1 MSYEIKFIN
10 LTYLVL
16 GERADNFLSWVLIN
30 LYVNEFLTGLLYFVE
45 TIAFLIMSIIA
56 FFNLLVGVSE
66 TMAALLVTSLFVLSQ
81 VILLATLHSVSVSN
95 KNTTVSIPNLY
106 LVNSYSSFLPNNN
119 LWLKV

>member
-1 MSYEIKFIN
+1 M
-10 LTYLVL
+10 
-16 GERADNFLSWVLIN
+16 SWVLIN

-95 KNTTVSIPNLY
+95 KNPTVSIPNLY

>member
-1 MSYEIKFIN
+1 M
-10 LTYLVL
+10 
-16 GERADNFLSWVLIN
+16 SWVLIN

>member
-1 MSYEIKFIN
+1 M
-10 LTYLVL
+10 
-16 GERADNFLSWVLIN
+16 SWVLIN

-95 KNTTVSIPNLY
+95 KNTTVFIPNLY